1 MKLLRGQSLLEYAI
15 IMSLFVAAAVG
26 AITSFFAKMDSCV
39 HADLTKGSK
48 CP

>member
-1 MKLLRGQSLLEYAI
+1 MNMSKGQSLLEYAI

-26 AITSFFAKMDSCV
+26 AITSFFVKMDSCV